1 MLSLAQNCEKAA
13 QSFISNFNSSTENN
27 EGNIECTGN
36 SSIVEEDQS
45 SQEIQIRE
53 NKTAAKNINNSRKKL
68 SFSKKLNRFFKKFN
82 EVKIS
87 YIFKFAN
94 SNDCK
99 ICQESHL
106 YS

>member
-13 QSFISNFNSSTENN
+13 QSFISNFNSSTDNH
-27 EGNIECTGN
+27 EGNIECNGY

-53 NKTAAKNINNSRKKL
+53 NKAAAENINGGRKKL

-82 EVKIS
+82 EI
-87 YIFKFAN
+87 
-94 SNDCK
+94 
-99 ICQESHL
+99 
-106 YS
+106 